1 MKSLNT
7 VRRWTQ
13 QGFTLLE
20 MLVALTI
27 FALVSMSA
35 WQILQGV
42 MGARDVASDHQ
53 SRIQEIDYA
62 MIVMEQDFRQMI
74 DRGVR
79 VDGELTNQS
88 LFAGQDMLE
97 SDDEAAAFIRL
108 GWRNPQEK
116 LPRSELQ
123 KVSYRLKDGVLE
135 RQHFYVLD
143 PEENAEPVVRD
154 LLTDI
159 RSLKFQYFIKGQWVE
174 TLGNTLPQG
183 LKIRFELNDLGIIER
198 RYVLPGNW
206 EVQEQES

>member
-1 MKSLNT
+1 MKRPNN
-7 VRRWTQ
+7 R
-13 QGFTLLE
+13 GFTLLE

-27 FALVSMSA
+27 FALVSLSA

-42 MGARDVASDHQ
+42 MKSRDVSNDHQ
-53 SRIQEIDYA
+53 NRIQELDYA
-62 MIVMEQDFRQMI
+62 MIVLEQDFRQMI

-79 VDGELTNQS
+79 VDGELTEQS
-88 LFAGQDMLE
+88 LFAGEDMLE

-108 GWRNPQEK
+108 GWRNPQQK

-154 LLTDI
+154 LLTDV
-159 RSLKFQYFIKGQWVE
+159 RSLKFQYFINGKWVE
-174 TLGNTLPQG
+174 KLGKTLPQG
-183 LKIRFELNDLGIIER
+183 LMITFELNDLGVIER
-198 RYVLPGNW
+198 RFVLPGTW
-206 EVQEQES
+206 EVQEEAS

>member
-1 MKSLNT
+1 MTRS
-7 VRRWTQ
+7 RHR
-13 QGFTLLE
+13 GFTLLE
-20 MLVALTI
+20 VLAALTI
-27 FALVSMSA
+27 FALVSLSA

-42 MGARDVASDHQ
+42 MSARDVSSDHQ
-53 SRIQEIDYA
+53 NRIQEIDYA

-79 VDGELTNQS
+79 VDGELTDQS
-88 LFAGQDMLE
+88 LFAGEDMLE

-108 GWRNPQEK
+108 GWRNPQQK

-154 LLTDI
+154 LLTDV
-159 RSLKFQYFIKGQWVE
+159 RSLKFQYFINGKWVE
-174 TLGNTLPQG
+174 SVGKTLPQG
-183 LKIRFELNDLGIIER
+183 LMITFELNDLGVIER
-198 RYVLPGNW
+198 RFVLPGSW
-206 EVQEQES
+206 EVEEEAS